1 MFDQLRSSF
10 RTMFD
15 AARTPADRRA
25 VVAEMRETLVR
36 ARLGVDDLRRGVAE
50 TRARRDAAQTE
61 LETTRRRGR
70 LAADV
75 GDAETVAVAARFEAQ
90 QAERL
95 AVLERKL
102 AAQEDEL
109 ALVERQVGEMTA
121 DFRRAAAGVP
131 PGGASG
137 AGGVGGAE
145 ARAAAEVDELLRDTA
160 GGASGADAA
169 AFDALSRQQDRA
181 TREADADARLA
192 ELKRRMGK

>member
-10 RTMFD
+10 RTMFE

-25 VVAEMRETLVR
+25 VVGEMKETLVR
-36 ARLGVDDLRRGVAE
+36 ARLGLDDLRRGVSE
-50 TRARRDAAQTE
+50 VRARCEAARRE

-75 GDAETVAVAARFEAQ
+75 GDTETVAVAARFEAQ

-109 ALVERQVGEMTA
+109 ALVEREVSEMTA
-121 DFRRAAAGVP
+121 DFRRAAAGITP
-131 PGGASG
+131 GTAGGAS
-137 AGGVGGAE
+137 AE
-145 ARAAAEVDELLRDTA
+145 ARAAAEVDELLRDTPGGDA
-160 GGASGADAA
+160 GAADPS
-169 AFDALSRQQDRA
+169 AFDALARSQDRA
-181 TREADADARLA
+181 AREADADARLA
-192 ELKRRMGK
+192 ELKRRMGR